1 MFAENSEGNT
11 EQPVGAERLL
21 AEAARSAQG
30 ARRRLASLVDL
41 FLPDAMRLSDYQR
54 VTVRRFIARL
64 VAAVEG
70 DVRQRLVSE
79 HGMRFSP
86 ELIAALGS
94 ARVAIALPVLER
106 ARALHDVELVSLLL
120 ARVEEQRVTD
130 GLRRNADA
138 NGEVSTLIEA
148 LLADADPALSAAA
161 MSLLIAE
168 SRRYYIFEES
178 VLPRTD
184 LPADIQYRLVWWV
197 AAALRDYMTR
207 LHGADSVQ
215 VDAALMD
222 VAAAILA
229 GHDEGET
236 LEASAMHLARLLG
249 ERGWLDDQVLKAACV
264 EGRLALLIAILA
276 SRAGLDFEATR
287 DMILPPHGDRL
298 ILLLKALNVSRETAA
313 AILLAMGPGDDGFA
327 EAMMAYDML
336 DPEQAMEAIR
346 PWQVDAG
353 YRAAIAGLA
362 AGLAER
368 GDGWA
373 A

>member
-1 MFAENSEGNT
+1 MFANDRDGMND
-11 EQPVGAERLL
+11 QPVGAERLL
-21 AEAARSAQG
+21 ADAARAAQG

-41 FLPDAMRLSDYQR
+41 FLPDTMRLTDYQR
-54 VTVRRFIARL
+54 VTIRRFIARL

-70 DVRQRLVSE
+70 DFRQRLISE
-79 HGMRFSP
+79 HGARFSP
-86 ELIAALGS
+86 DLMAALGS
-94 ARVAIALPVLER
+94 MRVAIAMPVLER

-120 ARVEEQRVTD
+120 HRVEEQRV
-130 GLRRNADA
+130 GELLRRNAEA

-148 LLADADPALSAAA
+148 LLADPDAAVSSAA

-168 SRRYYIFEES
+168 SRRYYIFDDS
-178 VLPRTD
+178 ALPRTD

-207 LHGADSVQ
+207 LHGADPVQ
-215 VDAALMD
+215 VDDAIVD
-222 VAAAILA
+222 VASAILA

-236 LEASAMHLARLLG
+236 LESSAMQLARLLG
-249 ERGWLDDQVLKAACV
+249 ERGWLDDQVLKVACV
-264 EGRLALLIAILA
+264 EGRLALLIALLA
-276 SRAGLDFEATR
+276 SRAGLEFDAAR

-298 ILLLKALNVSRETAA
+298 ILLMKALDVNREAA
-313 AILLAMGPGDDGFA
+313 ATILLAMAPDDSRFSD
-327 EAMMAYDML
+327 AMNAYDTL
-336 DPEQAMEAIR
+336 DPAQAMEAIR
-346 PWQVDAG
+346 PWQIDVG
-353 YRAAIAGLA
+353 YRTAISALA